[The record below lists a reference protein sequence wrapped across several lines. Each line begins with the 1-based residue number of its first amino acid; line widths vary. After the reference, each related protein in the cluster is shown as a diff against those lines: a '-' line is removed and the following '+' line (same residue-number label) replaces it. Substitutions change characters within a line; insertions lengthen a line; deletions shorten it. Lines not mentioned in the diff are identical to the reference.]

1 MAVILRYLSEFVA
14 FGAHCLTGV
23 ENIPK
28 LLTLN
33 DLEWRN
39 GQTLAIFRFFKT
51 AAAAI
56 LDFQI
61 FEILTVGTLNMAK
74 LRQCAKFCRNRSN
87 RVRDMVIFRF
97 SKMAATAILDFQI
110 L

>member
-1 MAVILRYLSEFVA
+1 MSLGLVQKSV
-14 FGAHCLTGV
+14 
-23 ENIPK
+23 
-28 LLTLN
+28 TLN

-39 GQTLAIFRFFKT
+39 GQTLANIWRFSIFKT

-61 FEILTVGTLNMAK
+61 LEILTVGTLNMAK